1 MLLKQSQNGLLAGLV
16 ALVST
21 NQTQTQTNQTQPN
34 PNPNPTKPTMGL
46 IRLLDR
52 QSGGVFGILG
62 VFGIFTAIALFVSR

>member
-21 NQTQTQTNQTQPN
+21 NQTQTNQTQPN